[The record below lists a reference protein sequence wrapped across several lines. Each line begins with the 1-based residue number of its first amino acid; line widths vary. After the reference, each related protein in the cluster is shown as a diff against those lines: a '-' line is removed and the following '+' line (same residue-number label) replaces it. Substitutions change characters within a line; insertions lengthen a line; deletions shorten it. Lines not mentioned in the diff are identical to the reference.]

1 MMKTSFRDRLK
12 ESESYRIFK
21 VMTKNRAALIGLVI
35 FILLIIVAIL
45 APIIAPYDPNAQN
58 IPNRLAQ
65 PSSSHLLG
73 TDEFGRDILSR
84 IIWGTRISLIVGF
97 SVVAISISIGIIVG
111 AVSGYYGGRVDT
123 FLMRITDVFLSF
135 PGLILAIGI
144 MVILG
149 PSLTN
154 LILTLGIISWP
165 TATRVV
171 RGQALSIRDAD
182 YIQASKAIGT
192 SGIKIILEH
201 IIPNTISPVIIVATL
216 GMGFAILAEAGLSFL
231 GLGVVPPTPSWGS
244 MISEGRTYFLVSP
257 NMMTF
262 PGLAISI
269 TVLAFNVIGDGLRDA
284 LDPSLR
290 I

>member
-73 TDEFGRDILSR
+73 TDEFGRDIMSR

>member
-1 MMKTSFRDRLK
+1 MKTSFRDRLK

-73 TDEFGRDILSR
+73 TDEFGRDIMSR